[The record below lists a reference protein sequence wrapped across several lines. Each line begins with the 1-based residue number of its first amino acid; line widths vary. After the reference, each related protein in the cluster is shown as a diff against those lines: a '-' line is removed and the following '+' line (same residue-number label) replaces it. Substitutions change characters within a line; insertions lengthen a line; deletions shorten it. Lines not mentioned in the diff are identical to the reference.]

1 MFVLRV
7 SVRPNTA
14 RAMGTIQKGHTQL
27 KVLTDGNREMVS
39 STVGAAIDSASSI
52 MLTIGEAAGILRC
65 SKAHLCNVLNGRVST
80 LPPLPHVLLGRRKL
94 IRRVALEQWLER
106 LEVSPERR

>member
-1 MFVLRV
+1 
-7 SVRPNTA
+7 
-14 RAMGTIQKGHTQL
+14 MGTIQKGRSQL
-27 KVLTDGNREMVS
+27 KAFTDAGREIVNARED
-39 STVGAAIDSASSI
+39 AAIDSASSV
-52 MLTIGEAAGILRC
+52 MLTIGEAAGHLRC
-65 SKAHLCNVLNGRVST
+65 SKAHLCNVLNGRISS